1 MHNPILKA
9 LEFRHACKVF
19 DENKK
24 IPDEEL
30 HMILE
35 SGRISPSSFGM
46 EPWKFL
52 VIQDPK
58 LKAKIRPACWNQI
71 QITSCSDLV
80 IILASISDVKPK
92 SGYPLKMF
100 SRREIPQ
107 EQKDAYINLYSQH
120 LSKTLSSDEGI
131 LAWTARQCYIAASN
145 MMTTAASLGI
155 DSCPIEGFD
164 KEAVE
169 KILGID
175 TSVHQLAL
183 VLPFGYRINQ
193 QSTQLRRSF
202 DDVVE
207 FI

>member
-1 MHNPILKA
+1 MTNPIINA
-9 LEFRHACKVF
+9 LQFRHACKVF

-24 IPDEEL
+24 IPSHEL
-30 HMILE
+30 TMILE

-52 VIQDPK
+52 VIQNEE
-58 LKAKIRPACWNQI
+58 LKAKIRPACWDQV

-80 IILASISDVKPK
+80 IILASIEDVKPE

-107 EQKDAYINLYSQH
+107 EQKDAYINIYSQH
-120 LSKTLSSDEGI
+120 LADTLSSDKNI

-169 KILGID
+169 KILELD
-175 TSVHQLAL
+175 TSKHQLAV
-183 VLPFGYRINQ
+183 VLPFGYRLNE

-202 DDVVE
+202 DDVVSYL
-207 FI
+207 